1 MPGPT
6 RWRGGALSHAI
17 TSNKIP
23 LAALND
29 RVRAVLKL
37 VQRASKSGI
46 PERAP
51 ETQLNRPED
60 RKLLRKIGSEA
71 IVLMKNEENI
81 LPLRKEKKVA
91 VVGPNAKIATYCG
104 GGSAALNPYETVTP
118 VDGILGAA
126 QGGVEFAQG
135 IYGHQMLPLLGKQ
148 LKTADGAVGFTL
160 KIFNEPPSVQLRT
173 PLEERHET
181 DAMVIFMDY
190 DHPKLQP
197 VWYAD
202 AEGYFVPEES
212 GLYDFGLTVHGTG
225 RMFIDGELVINNA
238 DVQRAGTSF
247 FGSGTLEEV
256 AAVELEA
263 GRKYKINVQWGC
275 GKTSTFRVSGVVDFG
290 HGGFRFG
297 ACKQLPSQQGIE
309 EAVKVA
315 QNTEQVILFA
325 GLSGEWE
332 SEGEDRSNMSL
343 PPHTDELI
351 SRVLEANPNT
361 VIVLQ
366 SGTPVEMPWIDKA
379 KALLHAWYGGN
390 ETGNSI
396 ADVVFGDVNPVSTS
410 LLC

>member
-1 MPGPT
+1 
-6 RWRGGALSHAI
+6 
-17 TSNKIP
+17 
-23 LAALND
+23 
-29 RVRAVLKL
+29 
-37 VQRASKSGI
+37 
-46 PERAP
+46 
-51 ETQLNRPED
+51 
-60 RKLLRKIGSEA
+60 
-71 IVLMKNEENI
+71 
-81 LPLRKEKKVA
+81 
-91 VVGPNAKIATYCG
+91 
-104 GGSAALNPYETVTP
+104 
-118 VDGILGAA
+118 
-126 QGGVEFAQG
+126 
-135 IYGHQMLPLLGKQ
+135 
-148 LKTADGAVGFTL
+148 
-160 KIFNEPPSVQLRT
+160 
-173 PLEERHET
+173 
-181 DAMVIFMDY
+181 
-190 DHPKLQP
+190 
-197 VWYAD
+197 
-202 AEGYFVPEES
+202 
-212 GLYDFGLTVHGTG
+212 
-225 RMFIDGELVINNA
+225 MFIDGELVINNA